1 MTKKNRRYVGI
12 DIPVYAERHQVLIT
26 EPVEPMQ
33 GPMFMGFSLNIY
45 AQQTPPWVIYY
56 RKRGSNRA

>member
-1 MTKKNRRYVGI
+1 MTKNRRYVGI

-45 AQQTPPWVIYY
+45 AQQTPPM
-56 RKRGSNRA
+56 GHLL